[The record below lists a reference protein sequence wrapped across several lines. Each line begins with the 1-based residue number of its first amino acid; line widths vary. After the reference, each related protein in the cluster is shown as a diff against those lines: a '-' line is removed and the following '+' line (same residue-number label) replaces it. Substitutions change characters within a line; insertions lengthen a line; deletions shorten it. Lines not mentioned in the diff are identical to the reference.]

1 VEDGGQLER
10 PLLRSLPHHDQRHDL
25 VLDVT
30 KSRSDPKYL
39 KLQVHELFHLHTYLF
54 EVKRCSSHP
63 RDVPI
68 LGHCMYICSEVM
80 LQVHPLS
87 CNLTFM

>member
-1 VEDGGQLER
+1 VEDGGKLER

-39 KLQVHELFHLHTYLF
+39 KLQAYELLHLLHTYLF
-54 EVKRCSSHP
+54 EVTRCSSP
-63 RDVPI
+63 QWDV
-68 LGHCMYICSEVM
+68 Y
-80 LQVHPLS
+80 
-87 CNLTFM
+87 